1 MKTKIGFIIA
11 ILLFASFTS
20 CNSQRK
26 TTTNKVVSNGDNSM
40 TSLDW
45 PGTYQGILPCGDCGG
60 LQTQI
65 VLNKDLTYLLETRYN
80 GKDEKIFQTKGTFTW
95 DTNGSKI
102 SLDPDKQSY
111 LVGENRLF
119 HLDIDGNRITGNLA
133 DDFILEKEK
142 PELPGKYWKLSEL
155 NGQPVKAENR
165 EPFIT
170 FYEEENR
177 VNGNN
182 SCNTFNGKYEIG
194 DDYKIKFSQFM
205 MTKMACIENKTE
217 DEFMKA
223 LELIESYSL
232 TANTL
237 ILNDSE
243 GKDLAKFQSVYFS
256 PGK

>member
-1 MKTKIGFIIA
+1 MKSKIYLITV
-11 ILLFASFTS
+11 ILFFVFSTS
-20 CNSQRK
+20 CSSQKK
-26 TTTNKVVSNGDNSM
+26 TANKAISTGDNSM

-45 PGTYQGILPCGDCGG
+45 DGTYQGILPCGDCGG

-65 VLNKDLTYLLETRYN
+65 VLNKDLTYVLETRYN

-102 SLDPDKQSY
+102 SLDPDNQSY

-133 DDFILEKEK
+133 DNYILEKEK
-142 PELPGKYWKLSEL
+142 TELKGKYWKLSEL

-182 SCNTFNGKYEIG
+182 SCNTFNGRYEINEG
-194 DDYKIKFSQFM
+194 NKIKFSPFM

-217 DEFMKA
+217 VEFMKI
-223 LELIESYSL
+223 LELTESYIL
-232 TANTL
+232 TSNML
-237 ILNDSE
+237 IFQDSE
-243 GKDLAKFQSVYFS
+243 GKTLAKFQSYYFK
-256 PGK
+256 PE